1 MDATAKAV
9 KAHRARLKKRG
20 LKRIE
25 ICVPAR
31 EAAVIRRA
39 AAVLRER
46 SGETARL
53 RHVLGFSRE
62 AGRAANA
69 LDLFSMTVPLSTEG
83 KLLWDEALEAVQR
96 NRKDRALSRP
106 RKVAL

>member
-9 KAHRARLKKRG
+9 KAHRARLKRRG

-25 ICVPAR
+25 ISVPAR

-39 AAVLRER
+39 AAVLREQ
-46 SGETARL
+46 SGEAARL

-69 LDLFSMTVPLSTEG
+69 LDLFAMAAPLSG
-83 KLLWDEALEAVQR
+83 KGELLWDEALETIQR
-96 NRKDRALSRP
+96 VRKDRALSRP